1 MKKLIVHIALFL
13 FPVCVFAQ
21 DDQPGWFEFLNAI
34 KNRDTATINNFPG
47 QLSKP
52 LQSNADMAVYLAEKL
67 HEAGFVDQL
76 KPLINMHKHDAGMK
90 YYAALYYAY
99 QNKAQKAMDYLSG
112 HMQTSGRK
120 PRGTIRSADAFD
132 RITATHEWQNFWMQ
146 DHYRQRDLSYEAA
159 LNYYHDGNY
168 NWALE
173 ELNALLAQYPS
184 NHRYLHLA
192 ALLYYNLGNTRLAV
206 NYIKKATKA
215 SPRNASYH
223 ATAAR
228 LYLANN
234 NIRQSVEAAEKA
246 LELAPW
252 VPDYYTLAAKSFI
265 AGHHYDAAVK
275 TLTNYCRAFS
285 YTEGW
290 YLMAKAKFELKKY
303 HDVIR
308 WMNKAIESDKSS
320 HAYFTLRGDAFRETS
335 SYGNAYKDYAMAL
348 DIKPKLPQVYINY
361 GLARFDAGDTEGA
374 CYLWRKALH
383 YKHPEAN
390 DYLYRYCPQQ
400 H

>member
-1 MKKLIVHIALFL
+1 MKKLILHITLFL
-13 FPVCVFAQ
+13 IPFCVHAQ
-21 DDQPGWFEFLNAI
+21 NTQEIWFNYLAEIENHTAAGIPAQI
-34 KNRDTATINNFPG
+34 KNE
-47 QLSKP
+47 
-52 LQSNADMAVYLAEKL
+52 LQSNPDMAVYLAERLQQSGSYDHLK
-67 HEAGFVDQL
+67 QL
-76 KPLINMHKHDAGMK
+76 IAMHPDNPAMK
-90 YYAALYYAY
+90 YYAAIYYAR
-99 QNKAQKAMDYLSG
+99 QNDAQKTIQYLSS
-112 HMQTSGRK
+112 HLQSTGRK
-120 PRGTIRSADAFD
+120 LRGKIRSEKAFS
-132 RITATHEWQNFWMQ
+132 AVKSSTHWRNFWMQ
-146 DHYRQRDLSYEAA
+146 DHYRQRDLTYEGA

-252 VPDYYTLAAKSFI
+252 VPDYYPLAAKSFI
-265 AGHHYDAAVK
+265 AGKQYDSAVK

-285 YTEGW
+285 DTEGW